1 MIKII
6 SILIKTIFINFIN
19 FMNFINFI
27 NEKIDLRIKKYVF
40 QITFFTL
47 LSIFLIWT
55 SEILFFFVVF
65 SKINTLNNF

>member
-47 LSIFLIWT
+47 LSIFLI
-55 SEILFFFVVF
+55 
-65 SKINTLNNF
+65 

>member
-6 SILIKTIFINFIN
+6 SILIKTIFIND

-47 LSIFLIWT
+47 LSIFLI
-55 SEILFFFVVF
+55 
-65 SKINTLNNF
+65 

>member
-6 SILIKTIFINFIN
+6 SILIKTIFIND